1 MLEKKL
7 YTNGQPVYEKI
18 GDKLIYYYKNGK
30 VKAQGLFIS
39 NLMEGE
45 WIFYRETG
53 QLWQIANFKNGK
65 KHGRWIRYNKNEKIE
80 YQETFEN
87 NRIIKVKNK

>member
-1 MLEKKL
+1 MLEKKH
-7 YTNGQPVYEKI
+7 YANRQPVYEMI
-18 GDKLIYYYKNGK
+18 GDKLTYFYKNGK
-30 VKAQGLFIS
+30 VKAQGLFS
-39 NLMEGE
+39 NDLMEGE

-65 KHGRWIRYNKNEKIE
+65 KNGRWIRYNKNDKIE

-87 NRIIKVKNK
+87 NKIVKVKNK